1 MPTATGAASLG
12 GASRR
17 RRIKREQNTGRSE
30 NDPDVQPATP
40 HQQDQRNG
48 DTPAAPPTHPTTR
61 SIGSIQFQSNRT
73 RSLPCPAA
81 AASQVVEWRWRI
93 DMEFL
98 AEKSKSKSPG
108 EQGICS
114 ARPLSVLS
122 LSLMFVQ
129 WSRSR
134 PSHHSPRMASPR
146 RLLAANNQSPTLHAR
161 PARGH
166 EPDRSIAPSMSLLR
180 LGRLPFVS
188 YSYHYQPG
196 RACSHAISQP
206 RTRSCCLRLQC
217 MRRFLTAATV
227 DDVL

>member
-1 MPTATGAASLG
+1 
-12 GASRR
+12 
-17 RRIKREQNTGRSE
+17 
-30 NDPDVQPATP
+30 
-40 HQQDQRNG
+40 
-48 DTPAAPPTHPTTR
+48 
-61 SIGSIQFQSNRT
+61 
-73 RSLPCPAA
+73 
-81 AASQVVEWRWRI
+81 
-93 DMEFL
+93 MEFL

-122 LSLMFVQ
+122 LMFVHLPPSAEVEVEPQ
-129 WSRSR
+129 PTESPLASPPARCQQPVSHTPRKAGRVVSSR
-134 PSHHSPRMASPR
+134 PQA
-146 RLLAANNQSPTLHAR
+146 Q
-161 PARGH
+161 GH

-206 RTRSCCLRLQC
+206 RTRSC